1 MLVVGSAVL
10 LGFCVL
16 DVVFLWCG
24 CGISRG
30 ADGQG
35 TMSFWTAY
43 RVERPTMRAIA
54 GDLRYAL
61 RQLKR
66 APTFVVVTV
75 LTLALGVGLNT
86 ALFGVIEAVLLHP
99 AGVTDPASVAS
110 FHTRYTK
117 LNLPSIGVSVPDF
130 GDAQSLKSIVESAA
144 MSEDGSFN
152 SIVNGRT
159 QHLLAGKVT
168 WQWFQVFGARP
179 ILGRTFVAEEDQKA
193 ANHVVVLSY
202 AAWQQLFGGQHD
214 AIGKTLLLDGQGYQ
228 VIGVMRSDFDWPRR
242 KSLWVPLG
250 LEPDAYNAHNR
261 FNENYDSVVRLKP
274 GVQVSQFNAA
284 LEQKR
289 LEEIRREG
297 SHSFGESAGWS
308 LFAQPLTQDAG
319 GDLRKPLLALF
330 AVVAMILLIACAN
343 ISGLML
349 ARASGRM
356 REMAIR
362 TALGASVA
370 QLTRQLVVETVLL
383 AGIATVLGAVSGP
396 LLGKVLLS
404 AIPHDL
410 AAGFSVHTNPR
421 LVLAAAGFGLLAAF
435 LAGVAPVWT
444 IARKHRSLR
453 LAEYGK
459 SATAGAARQ
468 RLRGVLVSS
477 EVALA
482 FLLVAGTGMFLSS
495 LRQLQDVD
503 PGFRSEGVLT
513 GHVTLS
519 AASYRDNDAKKANF
533 IESVTARMSQQP
545 GVVASAAVYPL
556 PFGNMGNPS
565 GSFSIEERPSAPN
578 DPGPHSDKRWATPG
592 YLSAIQIP
600 LLRGRWFTEGDR
612 ANTQPVAVIDDVL
625 AQAYW
630 PDRDP
635 IGQHVRQG
643 SKSPWIEIVGVV
655 GHVRRDSL
663 EVDENKGVMYE
674 AFAQNPVD
682 EAAFVV
688 RTKIDAEAMQGPL
701 TEAVREVDP
710 SEAIYDVRTLT
721 GLVSESLAT
730 RQLMVWLLTLFGGV
744 ALLLA
749 TIGIYGL
756 LSFTASQRTAE
767 IGVRMALGA
776 RRGQIVGMMLREF
789 LWLVG
794 IGLVVGLGFALAAQ
808 RVLAHAFAAMQG
820 GILSSIAVA
829 AMSLLVAGV
838 VAALVPARR
847 AANVDPVIA
856 LRAE

>member
-1 MLVVGSAVL
+1 M
-10 LGFCVL
+10 
-16 DVVFLWCG
+16 
-24 CGISRG
+24 
-30 ADGQG
+30 
-35 TMSFWTAY
+35 
-43 RVERPTMRAIA
+43 RPIA

-66 APTFVVVTV
+66 TPTFAVVTV

-86 ALFGVIEAVLLHP
+86 AIFGVIEAVLLHP
-99 AGVTDPASVAS
+99 AGVTNPASVAS

-130 GDAQSLKSIVESAA
+130 ADAQSLKSIVESAA

-274 GVQVSQFNAA
+274 GVQVAQLNAA

-297 SHSFGESAGWS
+297 TGSFGESAGWS
-308 LFAQPLTQDAG
+308 LFAQPLTQDAS

-383 AGIATVLGAVSGP
+383 AGIATVIGAVSGP

-410 AAGFSVHTNPR
+410 AAGFSVHADPR

-435 LAGVAPVWT
+435 LAGLAPVWM
-444 IARKHRSLR
+444 IARTHRSLR
-453 LAEYGK
+453 LAEYGR
-459 SATAGAARQ
+459 STTGGTARQ

-513 GHVTLS
+513 GHVSLS

-556 PFGNMGNPS
+556 PFGNMRNS
-565 GSFSIEERPSAPN
+565 SASFSIADRPSAPN
-578 DPGPHSDKRWATPG
+578 DPGPHSDRRWATAG
-592 YLSAIQIP
+592 YLSVMQIP

-625 AQAYW
+625 ARAYW

-635 IGQHVRQG
+635 VGQHVRQG
-643 SKSPWIEIVGVV
+643 SESKSPWIEVVGVV

-674 AFAQNPVD
+674 PFAQSPVD

-688 RTKIDAEAMQGPL
+688 RTKIDAEAMRGPL
-701 TEAVREVDP
+701 TEAVRAVDP
-710 SEAIYDVRTLT
+710 SEAIYDVRTLA

-756 LSFTASQRTAE
+756 LSFTAAQRTAE

-789 LWLVG
+789 LWL
-794 IGLVVGLGFALAAQ
+794 IGAGLAVGLGFALAAQ
-808 RVLAHAFAAMQG
+808 QVLAHAFAAMQG
-820 GILSSIAVA
+820 GVFSSIAVA
-829 AMSLLVAGV
+829 AISLLVAGV